1 MQNKFLLTF
10 IGLVVGLVVGFFGAN
25 SLNRQSSATEDA
37 NTQAANQ
44 LAPQPPTSTSA
55 NGGMLPD
62 VNETIQK
69 AEAEPQNFAAQMK
82 TGDMYAQINRFDKAV
97 EFYKRGILLKPDD
110 FNANVVLGNAL
121 FDSQKFE
128 EAADYYA
135 KAVKINDKDVN
146 ARTDL
151 GTTFVERPKPDYER
165 AIKEFRTALELDP
178 KHEPTLYYLGIAY
191 YRKGDRTNADKALNE
206 LRIANATSP
215 LVARLEQN
223 MAAK

>member
-1 MQNKFLLTF
+1 MQSKLLFTI
-10 IGLVVGLVVGFFGAN
+10 IGLAIGLVVGFFGAN
-25 SLNRQSSATEDA
+25 SLNKQSNAAAEA
-37 NTQAANQ
+37 NTQIVGQAA
-44 LAPQPPTSTSA
+44 PTPPANTSTT
-55 NGGMLPD
+55 GGMMPD
-62 VNETIQK
+62 VNETLQK

-128 EAADYYA
+128 EASDYYA
-135 KAVKINDKDVN
+135 KAVRINDKDVN

-151 GTTFVERPKPDYER
+151 GTTFVERPNPDYER
-165 AIKEFRTALELDP
+165 AIKEFRGALALDP

-191 YRKGDRTNADKALNE
+191 HRKGDKVNADKALND
-206 LRIANATSP
+206 LKAANAASP
-215 LVARLEQN
+215 LIAKLEQN

>member
-1 MQNKFLLTF
+1 MQSKVLFTLA
-10 IGLVVGLVVGFFGAN
+10 GLVAGVIVGFFGAN
-25 SLNRQSSATEDA
+25 SLNRQSTATAEA
-37 NTQAANQ
+37 NTQTANQ
-44 LAPQPPTSTSA
+44 LAPQPPGNSSA

-62 VNETIQK
+62 VNETIEK

-82 TGDMYAQINRFDKAV
+82 TGDMYAQINRFDKAI

-128 EAADYYA
+128 EAADYYS

-151 GTTFVERPKPDYER
+151 GTTFVERGKPDYER
-165 AIKEFRTALELDP
+165 AIREFRTALELDP

-191 YRKGDRTNADKALNE
+191 HRKGDKTNADKALNE
-206 LRIANATSP
+206 LKTANAASP